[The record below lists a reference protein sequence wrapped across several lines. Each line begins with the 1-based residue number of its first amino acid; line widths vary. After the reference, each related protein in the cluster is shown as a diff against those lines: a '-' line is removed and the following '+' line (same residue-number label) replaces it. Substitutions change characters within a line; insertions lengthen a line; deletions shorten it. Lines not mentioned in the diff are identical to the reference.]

1 MTSGMKKLVKP
12 LGYVITGLSLLYI
25 FNILLHFDLQ
35 ALQFENP
42 FSSVAYILLFGVW
55 ASLFVLVGAY
65 NWKLI
70 LEFLSGTKLPLN
82 DVFSVYL
89 RSNVAKYLPGNVM
102 HFAGRNF
109 LGSRLGWNNSEIAF
123 SSLLEMVLGLGLTGL
138 IVAAFIAA
146 GVVNLPPQV
155 PLRLDYQRLAWY
167 GALATAALLFAIL
180 LIYAYRLVVHKEAPR
195 ETSLKLYGRG
205 KRFASTEFLLLI
217 VKMAL
222 LSLACFVVNCAFYF
236 YLCDLVLGFRLN
248 PVDFFNANTALTIAG
263 YFGVLTPGAPG
274 GLGVR
279 ESVSMLLLSA
289 YGYPKEA
296 LVLSLIVFRIACT
309 LGDLL
314 PYLAIKA
321 WSGRGKVGTGINS

>member
-1 MTSGMKKLVKP
+1 VRNFKTLIKP
-12 LGYVITGLSLLYI
+12 IGYLITALSVGYLCTIIAGLDWQVLKFESPLKSFFWI
-25 FNILLHFDLQ
+25 F
-35 ALQFENP
+35 
-42 FSSVAYILLFGVW
+42 LFGVW

-70 LEFLSGTKLPLN
+70 LDFLGGTSLPLK

-102 HFAGRNF
+102 HLAGRNF

-138 IVAAFIAA
+138 IIAAFVAA
-146 GVVNLPPQV
+146 GMVNLPPQV
-155 PLRLDYQRLAWY
+155 PLRLDCDRIAWY
-167 GALATAALLFAIL
+167 AAIAAAGLLFSVL
-180 LIYAYRLVVHKEAPR
+180 FIYAYRLLVHR
-195 ETSLKLYGRG
+195 ETPAETSVKLYGRG
-205 KRFASTEFLLLI
+205 KQFVSTRFLLLLG
-217 VKMAL
+217 KMAL
-222 LSLACFVVNCAFYF
+222 LSLACFVLNCAFYF

-248 PVDFFNANTALTIAG
+248 AADFFNANTALAIAG

-296 LVLSLIVFRIACT
+296 LVLSLIVFRVVCT
-309 LGDLL
+309 LGDLF
-314 PYLAIKA
+314 PYLVVKA
-321 WSGRGKVGTGINS
+321 CGGRRIEGTDSSS